1 MATLD
6 TMNDPTVHRKVHWL
20 ARRIARAQREFALFQ
35 ADDRV
40 LVAFSGGK
48 DSLALLHA
56 LPAWA
61 HGSGLR
67 LSIEAV
73 HVEVAGARSQ
83 REALAA
89 MAAAAGVPL
98 AFTSFVPDA
107 AGPGPD
113 GRATHPCFR
122 CARLRR
128 EALLTYAVDGR
139 WQAIALGHHLDDDAE
154 TVLLN
159 QLFQGVSKGL
169 RPRRDYAGG
178 AVRLVRPLIMAEER
192 EVADLARH
200 LAPLLVACTCP
211 DGRPAPPHSAR
222 QEMKVFLRAL
232 GPRGRAAKRHLQRIG
247 RIPNNQ
253 SKELP

>member
-1 MATLD
+1 MATLEP
-6 TMNDPTVHRKVHWL
+6 MNDQVINRKVHWL

-35 ADDRV
+35 AGERV

-61 HGSGLR
+61 SGSGFR
-67 LSIEAV
+67 LGIEAV
-73 HVEVAGARSQ
+73 HVEVAGGVSQ
-83 REALAA
+83 RPALVA
-89 MAAAAGVPL
+89 MASAAGVPL
-98 AFTSFVPDA
+98 AFTSFAPDA
-107 AGPGPD
+107 AGPGPG
-113 GRATHPCFR
+113 GRVTHPCFR

-128 EALLTYAVDGR
+128 EALLRHAHDGG

-154 TVLLN
+154 TVLMN
-159 QLFQGVSKGL
+159 QIYQGSSKGL

-178 AVRLVRPLIMAEER
+178 ALRLVRPLIMAEER

-200 LAPLLVACTCP
+200 LAPPAMGCACP

-222 QEMKVFLRAL
+222 QEMKAFLRGL

-247 RIPNNQ
+247 QSHDLQ
-253 SKELP
+253 SKEST